1 MKKIT
6 NLLAAVVLVSGIS
19 GCAFADGN
27 AFTPLDFNNT
37 TSTYSSTT
45 KAPSTVN
52 ATAEDAIG
60 NENIQNAITEIDS
73 AQAGIKTDLVN
84 YKAKYSD
91 VDAQYKL
98 IKNER
103 SVLKKQVKAIEKR
116 IKELDKAQEKI
127 RKNMI

>member
-37 TSTYSSTT
+37 TSTYSTT

-52 ATAEDAIG
+52 AATEDAIG
-60 NENIQNAITEIDS
+60 NENVQNAITEIDS

-116 IKELDKAQEKI
+116 IKELDKAKEKI